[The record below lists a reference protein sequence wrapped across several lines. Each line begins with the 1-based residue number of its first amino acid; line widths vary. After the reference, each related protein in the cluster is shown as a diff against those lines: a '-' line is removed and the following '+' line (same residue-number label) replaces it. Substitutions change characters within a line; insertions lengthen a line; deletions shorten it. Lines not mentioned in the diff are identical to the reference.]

1 MYTAGDVQDFPVLSS
16 YVWQATTQNTVQ
28 RSMGRLVLRRRYVS
42 NIGVK
47 DERAVHHLG
56 AELLGSQALVL
67 PVCEKRLWRVP

>member
-1 MYTAGDVQDFPVLSS
+1 MAGYDAE
-16 YVWQATTQNTVQ
+16 YCATKH
-28 RSMGRLVLRRRYVS
+28 SRLGLRRRYVS